1 MITIN
6 PSGGLCN
13 RMRALDSAL
22 ALGRAASVPVRLA
35 WSINAD
41 LGCPFLELFEP
52 IPGLESVES
61 KIENTAVTSQTTTD
75 FREIAK
81 RLKPLVGFVKN
92 VRKTLKAI
100 RNAGSAGRELGR
112 EDTLYYSDKP
122 EKLTALASRYDL
134 RIETFERFF
143 FGAQDYQGFKPT
155 PEITR
160 RVDALSLTARNVVG
174 VHIRR
179 GDSRV
184 AIAHSPI
191 QYFIASMRAKYKAD
205 TTTEFFV
212 ASDSP
217 TVEDELEREF
227 PGRIIRQP
235 KGSYSRE
242 DPVGVKH
249 AMVDLYC
256 LASCRHLIGSYW
268 SSFTDTAYELG
279 KMPWEIVFRSTKGAG
294 RS

>member
-1 MITIN
+1 MIVIN

-13 RMRALDSAL
+13 RMRAMDSAL
-22 ALGRAASVPVRLA
+22 ALGRAASVPVRLV
-35 WSINAD
+35 WSLNAE

-52 IPGLESVES
+52 IPGLESVEG
-61 KIENTAVTSQTTTD
+61 KIETSAGSLQAKSD

-81 RLKPLVGFVKN
+81 RLKPLVAFVKN

-100 RNAGSAGRELGR
+100 RNSGSTGRELGR

-122 EKLTALASRYDL
+122 ERLIALAGRYDL

-143 FGAQDYQGFKPT
+143 FGAEDYQGFRPT
-155 PEITR
+155 AEITR
-160 RVDALSLTARNVVG
+160 RVDAFSLTTRNVVG

-191 QYFIASMRAKYKAD
+191 QYFIASMRAKCSAD
-205 TTTEFFV
+205 ATTEFFV

-217 TVEDELEREF
+217 AVEAELEREF

-235 KGSYSRE
+235 NGSYSRE
-242 DPVGVKH
+242 DPAGVKH

-256 LASCRHLIGSYW
+256 LASCKHLIGSYW

-279 KMPWEIVFRSTKGAG
+279 KMPWEIVFRSTKGAE